1 MTDCFCD
8 TATAKS
14 LLALDQDAAQI
25 SNVYNTDIISSF
37 NDFDITDVAFSTLFD
52 NIKPSEYLSP
62 SSFPAVCN
70 NGQLFLL
77 HLNIRSLAKNYN
89 DLSDFLSKFTIQPHV
104 IALTETKIK
113 DRLLVN
119 ISIPGYTFFH
129 VNSNSNAGGVGAYIS
144 YSLQAS
150 EILFDTAYH
159 GCECLWIKLTCP
171 STDLNYVIGTVYRH
185 PKTNTNEFL
194 LVNSLYLSPSTPDEV
209 SSVIDSLNNKKAVRV
224 HDVQTKFVKFAKT
237 IISPRISNLFNAC
250 ITEGIYPTSFKVA
263 EIKPIYKRGDP
274 NKATNYRPISLLSNF
289 DKIFEKL
296 LYNRLISYIEKFEL
310 LNEHQFGFR
319 KNYSTTMA
327 VSNIHDKFVKSID
340 QNLYSCCVFVDLSK
354 AFDTVD
360 HEILLKKMYHFFGIR
375 GKTQELF
382 RSYLSDRYQYTKVS
396 TSISSNSRISCGV
409 PQGSCLGPILFL
421 MCINDIPNCSK
432 FDISLFADDTY
443 LMLSETNLKE
453 LESRVNE
460 EFKNLNEWF
469 CRNKLS
475 VNYSKTKFMIIN
487 KIPHKSI
494 DEPFKIALNGA
505 VLERTESA
513 KYLGVFIDEKLN
525 WSVHTNHLS
534 LQLAKLTGIFFRLRN
549 YVSKETLYMIY
560 HSLVYSRIQYSII
573 AWGCAA
579 KKYMAKL
586 RVRLNNIIRAIT
598 FSKSFSSMTA
608 LYKNLNILK
617 LEDIY
622 KLELAKFMYQIN
634 YKKVPTIFVDLF
646 TSTTKLHHYETRRTR
661 SSNFFLPR
669 VNKTIAQINWPSKD
683 LFYGNQLIQN

>member
-1 MTDCFCD
+1 MKMKPWLTQGLIRSIQRKNNLFARFHKNRDEQLFKEYKKYRNILNR
-8 TATAKS
+8 TIERAKRNYYNERV
-14 LLALDQDAAQI
+14 ALNKNDPNQLWKTI
-25 SNVYNTDIISSF
+25 NDI
-37 NDFDITDVAFSTLFD
+37 A
-52 NIKPSEYLSP
+52 NIKSRSNITPG
-62 SSFPAVCN
+62 N
-70 NGQLFLL
+70 LL
-77 HLNIRSLAKNYN
+77 N
-89 DLSDFLSKFTIQPHV
+89 DDG
-104 IALTETKIK
+104 KI
-113 DRLLVN
+113 
-119 ISIPGYTFFH
+119 
-129 VNSNSNAGGVGAYIS
+129 
-144 YSLQAS
+144 AS
-150 EILFDTAYH
+150 EQ
-159 GCECLWIKLTCP
+159 
-171 STDLNYVIGTVYRH
+171 STIAETLNNFFANVGKNMAKKISAVES
-185 PKTNTNEFL
+185 TNPTPWPTSSIN
-194 LVNSLYLSPSTPDEV
+194 NSLYLSPSTPDEV

-224 HDVQTKFVKFAKT
+224 HDVETKFVKFAKT

-310 LNEHQFGFR
+310 LNERQFGFR
-319 KNYSTTMA
+319 KNY
-327 VSNIHDKFVKSID
+327 DKLVKSID

-421 MCINDIPNCSK
+421 MYINDIPNCSK

-460 EFKNLNEWF
+460 ELKNLNEWF

-505 VLERTESA
+505 VLERTESV

-560 HSLVYSRIQYSII
+560 YSLVYSRIQYYCL
-573 AWGCAA
+573 GMRC
-579 KKYMAKL
+579 KK
-586 RVRLNNIIRAIT
+586 
-598 FSKSFSSMTA
+598 
-608 LYKNLNILK
+608 
-617 LEDIY
+617 
-622 KLELAKFMYQIN
+622 
-634 YKKVPTIFVDLF
+634 IF
-646 TSTTKLHHYETRRTR
+646 
-661 SSNFFLPR
+661 
-669 VNKTIAQINWPSKD
+669 
-683 LFYGNQLIQN
+683 G